1 MKEYVYT
8 GKSSLGMH
16 ARPAGMFVKLAKQCE
31 SVIEVCKGDKRV
43 NVSRILAVM
52 GMGIQQGDTITLTVE
67 GPDEETVFP
76 QLRQIC
82 EENL

>member
-1 MKEYVYT
+1 
-8 GKSSLGMH
+8 
-16 ARPAGMFVKLAKQCE
+16 MFVKLAKQCE

>member
-8 GKSSLGMH
+8 VKSSLGMH
-16 ARPAGMFVKLAKQCE
+16 ARPAGMFVQLAKQSQ
-31 SVIEVCKGDKRV
+31 SVIEVCKDGRRV

-76 QLRQIC
+76 RLRQIC